1 MFNPSRLTLARERR
15 GLAQIQ
21 LAKLINVTRLTIYRY
36 ESGEGDP
43 PPDKLLALSR
53 ALNFPEEFF
62 SGAHID
68 PPNELAPSFRSLTA
82 MTARERK
89 AAIAAG
95 AISFLLDDWVR
106 SYVARLPPV
115 SLDDFSGETP
125 EIAAR
130 TLRQRWAFGER
141 PIKNMIHLLEAKGVR
156 VFSLVEETRSLDAF
170 SLWRDDS
177 PYVFLNTQKTGERS
191 RFDAAHELGHLVL
204 HRLGGPRGGGNDGKE
219 AEYEANR
226 FASAFLMPEAD
237 VMAVAPTVSNVQQI
251 IYLKR
256 RWSVAATALNYRL
269 HKLGSITDWQYHKFA
284 IQLTEMGFR
293 TGEPGGI
300 APEKSAYW
308 QKVLDG
314 LRTRGINKNS
324 MSAALALPVGE
335 VENLL
340 FGLASM
346 TTLEGGG
353 TGTGKSR
360 ANLRVISN

>member
-15 GLAQIQ
+15 GFTQIQ
-21 LAKLINVTRLTIYRY
+21 VAKLIDVTRLTIYRY

-43 PPDKLLALSR
+43 PRDKLTALSR
-53 ALNFPEEFF
+53 ALNFPEAFF

-68 PPNELAPSFRSLTA
+68 PPNEMAPSFRSLTS

-106 SYVARLPPV
+106 SYIARLPPV
-115 SLDDFSGETP
+115 DLEDLGGETP
-125 EIAAR
+125 EVAAR
-130 TLRQRWAFGER
+130 ALRQRWAFGER

-156 VFSLVEETRSLDAF
+156 VFSLVEETRTLDAF
-170 SLWRDDS
+170 SLWRDNC
-177 PYVFLNTQKTGERS
+177 PYVFLNTLKTAERS

-204 HRLGGPRGGGNDGKE
+204 HRLGGPRGGGTDGKE

-237 VMAVAPTVSNVQQI
+237 VLAVAPTVSNVQQI
-251 IYLKR
+251 ISLKR
-256 RWSVAATALNYRL
+256 RWGVAATALNFRL
-269 HKLGSITDWQYHKFA
+269 HKLRCITPWQYQKFA
-284 IQLTEMGFR
+284 IQLTELGYR
-293 TGEPGGI
+293 NGEPGGLI
-300 APEKSAYW
+300 PEKSAYW
-308 QKVLDG
+308 QKILDG
-314 LRTRGINKNS
+314 LRSKGINKNS
-324 MSAALALPVGE
+324 MSSALALPVGE

-353 TGTGKSR
+353 AGTGKSR
-360 ANLRVISN
+360 ANLRVIDN